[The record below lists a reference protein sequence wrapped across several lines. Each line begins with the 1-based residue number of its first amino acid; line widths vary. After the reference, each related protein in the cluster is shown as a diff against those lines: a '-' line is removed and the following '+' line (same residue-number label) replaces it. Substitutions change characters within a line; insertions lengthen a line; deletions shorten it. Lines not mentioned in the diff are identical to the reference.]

1 MAPYIANSLR
11 GAQQCAG
18 SLLFKA
24 HQHLS
29 QLPGRKDCALC
40 VVGSQTGLPE
50 LRESV
55 CEVQALK
62 KAKHAGD
69 FCHHHSAQQGT
80 VKSP

>member
-1 MAPYIANSLR
+1 MKLQGTKQATCCQARSSGRCMRKAAMAPYIANSLR

-29 QLPGRKDCALC
+29 QLPGRKDCALR

-50 LRESV
+50 LQESV
-55 CEVQALK
+55 CEV
-62 KAKHAGD
+62 
-69 FCHHHSAQQGT
+69 
-80 VKSP
+80 